1 MSGETAKRRSHGWIG
16 IILIVTATMLWW
28 SLRYD
33 PETAAIVVGWVPAL
47 LEGFLVNI
55 AMSIVAMAL
64 ATILG
69 VLLGAALIAPAG
81 PARRIGRLIT
91 GFLRNA
97 PWLVMMFFIMYLIPY
112 EIVIGGHFIR
122 LSDFAKACV
131 GIALPA
137 AGYVAEM
144 VRGAI
149 QSVDRG
155 QWDAAAALGLN
166 HRRTLRLVILP
177 QTLRTM
183 VPPWMNIYCAVMMA
197 TSLASTLSVRE
208 MMSNLADRLASET
221 SPDLLLPAYGL
232 TFLIFFLFI
241 YPISRLSRRLERQW
255 RIAG

>member
-1 MSGETAKRRSHGWIG
+1 MTMPAPRARNQGWIG
-16 IILIVTATMLWW
+16 IMLIVAATLLWW

-33 PETAAIVVGWVPAL
+33 PETAGIVIGWVPAL
-47 LEGFLVNI
+47 LQGFLVNI
-55 AMSIVAMAL
+55 AMSIAAMAM

-69 VLLGAALIAPAG
+69 MLLGAALIAPSA
-81 PARRIGRLIT
+81 PTRRIGRLLT

-112 EIVIGGHFIR
+112 EVEVAGHFIR

-177 QTLRTM
+177 QTLRAM

-221 SPDLLLPAYGL
+221 SPDLLLPAYGM
-232 TFLIFFLFI
+232 TFLVFFLFI
-241 YPISRLSRRLERQW
+241 YPISRLARRLERQW